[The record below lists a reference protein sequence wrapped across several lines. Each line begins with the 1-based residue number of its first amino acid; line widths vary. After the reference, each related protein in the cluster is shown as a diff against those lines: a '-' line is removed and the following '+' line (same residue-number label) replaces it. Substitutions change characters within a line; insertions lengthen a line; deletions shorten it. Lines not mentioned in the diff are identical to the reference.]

1 MQKVYQFCLVFIF
14 TYKAFA
20 NDKKERS
27 SVSVFSTKRFGSL
40 GFYLYLCT
48 KFRQKM
54 KKSVIA
60 LLAMTFTAL
69 TANGQ
74 ASKTV
79 SLKVIETSDV
89 HGHFFPYD
97 FMEKKPIKG
106 TLVRASSYINKQRQ
120 QYGDRLLLIDNGD
133 ILQGQPCVYW
143 SNYVM
148 PENENLAAKVINY
161 MKYDAETVGNHDV
174 EPGQKVYDKWI
185 REVRCPLL
193 GANIVK
199 ARATSMT
206 STASKASKEDIYE
219 GLKPYSVHYKDGV
232 KIVVIGMLTPA
243 IPNWL
248 NKSIWKGIE
257 FEEMVSCAKKWMK
270 FIRETE
276 KPDLVFGLFHSGL
289 NGGIKT
295 DDYEENATEAV
306 AREVPGFDIIFFGH
320 DHQVH
325 NEWVTNVEGQR
336 VLCIDPS
343 CYVKN
348 VAEAQIELTYEK
360 GHLTKKE
367 IKGEIVSVL
376 DEEIDQQMLTHFQPT
391 IDQVKAYVDRKIGRF
406 EHPIYTRES
415 FFGNSAFTDLIHNLQ
430 LQISKA
436 NVSFN
441 APLSFNTVIQAGD
454 VTQGDM
460 FKLYRFENLLF
471 VLRMTGEEIRK
482 HLEFS
487 YDMWTNTMTSPEE
500 HALRLNDASKED
512 QQRTGFQYYTFNFDS
527 AAGIDYEVDLT
538 KPDGEKVKI
547 LSMSDGTPF
556 DEKKWYK
563 VVMNSYR
570 ANGGGEL
577 LTRGAGIPKDS
588 LEGRVL
594 FHTDLDQ
601 RHYLTE
607 EIQRMGTIDPQPN
620 HNWKFTPEAW
630 VQPALARDRK
640 QLFGE

>member
-1 MQKVYQFCLVFIF
+1 
-14 TYKAFA
+14 
-20 NDKKERS
+20 
-27 SVSVFSTKRFGSL
+27 
-40 GFYLYLCT
+40 
-48 KFRQKM
+48 M
-54 KKSVIA
+54 KKIFLTSIA
-60 LLAMTFTAL
+60 IITMMLSATAQ
-69 TANGQ
+69 TAT
-74 ASKTV
+74 KTV
-79 SLKVIETSDV
+79 RLKVIETSDV

-106 TLVRASSYINKQRQ
+106 TLVRASSYINKQREK
-120 QYGDRLLLIDNGD
+120 YGDNLLLIDNGD

-143 SNYVM
+143 TNYVM
-148 PENENLAAKVINY
+148 PEDENLAASVINY

-174 EPGQKVYDKWI
+174 EPGHKVYDKWI

-199 ARATSMT
+199 EEYKNG
-206 STASKASKEDIYE
+206 KANPNSIYT

-232 KIVVIGMLTPA
+232 KIVIIGMLTPA

-257 FEEMVSCAKKWMK
+257 FEEMVSCAKKWIK
-270 FIRETE
+270 YIQDYER
-276 KPDLVFGLFHSGL
+276 PDLIFGLFHSGL

-295 DDYEENATEAV
+295 DEYEEDATESV
-306 AREVPGFDIIFFGH
+306 AKEVPGFDIIFFGH

-325 NEWVTNVEGQR
+325 NEWITNKAGKK

-348 VAEAQIELTYEK
+348 VAEADITLTYK
-360 GHLTKKE
+360 NGHLTKKD

-376 DEEIDQQMLTHFQPT
+376 DEDIDQQMLSHFQPT
-391 IDQVKAYVDRKIGRF
+391 IDKVKAYVDRKIGYF
-406 EHPIYTRES
+406 ENPIYTRES
-415 FFGNSAFTDLIHNLQ
+415 FFGNAAFTDLIHNLQ

-436 NVSFN
+436 DISFN
-441 APLSFNTVIQAGD
+441 APLSFNTVIKAGD

-460 FKLYRFENLLF
+460 FKLYRYENLLF

-487 YDMWTNTMTSPEE
+487 YDMWGNTMTSPDD
-500 HALRLNDASKED
+500 HALRLNDASKDD
-512 QQRTGFQYYTFNFDS
+512 QQRTGFLYYTFNFDS

-538 KPDGEKVKI
+538 KPDGQKVKI
-547 LSMSDGTPF
+547 LQMSNGQPF

-588 LEGRVL
+588 LDSRVIW
-594 FHTDLDQ
+594 HTDLDQ

-607 EIQRMGTIDPQPN
+607 EIRKQGTVNPQPN
-620 HNWKFTPEAW
+620 HNWRFVPEEW
-630 VQPALARDRK
+630 VKPALERDRK
-640 QLFGE
+640 ILFGQ

>member
-1 MQKVYQFCLVFIF
+1 
-14 TYKAFA
+14 
-20 NDKKERS
+20 
-27 SVSVFSTKRFGSL
+27 
-40 GFYLYLCT
+40 
-48 KFRQKM
+48 M
-54 KKSVIA
+54 KKV
-60 LLAMTFTAL
+60 LLSTIILMSL
-69 TANGQ
+69 TCCPSAQ
-74 ASKTV
+74 SATKKV
-79 SLKVIETSDV
+79 RLKVIETSDV

-106 TLVRASSYINKQRQ
+106 TLVRANTYINKQRRE
-120 QYGDRLLLIDNGD
+120 YGDNLLLIDNGD

-148 PENENLAAKVINY
+148 PEDENLAAQVINY
-161 MKYDAETVGNHDV
+161 MKYDAETVGNHDI
-174 EPGQKVYDKWI
+174 EPGHKVYDKWI

-199 ARATSMT
+199 ETDKNGP
-206 STASKASKEDIYE
+206 ASPKSIYT
-219 GLKPYSVHYKDGV
+219 GLKPYSVHYRDGV
-232 KIVVIGMLTPA
+232 KICIIGLLTPA

-270 FIRETE
+270 YIQETE
-276 KPDLVFGLFHSGL
+276 RPDLVFGLFHSGL
-289 NGGIKT
+289 DGGIDT
-295 DDYEENATEAV
+295 PEYSENATAAV

-325 NEWVTNVEGQR
+325 KEWITNKDGKK

-348 VAEAQIELTYEK
+348 VAEAEIELTYEN
-360 GHLTKKE
+360 GRLKE
-367 IKGEIVSVL
+367 KDIEGEIVSVL
-376 DEEIDQQMLTHFQPT
+376 DEEIDEQMLSHFQPA
-391 IDQVKAYVDRKIGRF
+391 IDKVKEYVDRKIGKF
-406 EHPIYTRES
+406 EKPIYTRDS
-415 FFGNSAFTDLIHNLQ
+415 FFGNSSFTDLIHNLQ

-436 NVSFN
+436 DISFN
-441 APLSFNTVIQAGD
+441 APLSFNSVIKAGD

-487 YDMWTNTMTSPEE
+487 YDMWTNTMTSPDD
-500 HALRLNDASKED
+500 HALRLNEGSKDD
-512 QQRTGFQYYTFNFDS
+512 QQRTGFEYYTFNFDS
-527 AAGIDYEVDLT
+527 ACGIDYEVDLT
-538 KPDGEKVKI
+538 KPNGEKVRI
-547 LSMSDGTPF
+547 LQMSDGQPF

-588 LEGRVL
+588 LESRVI

-607 EIQRMGTIDPQPN
+607 EIKRMGVVDPEPN
-620 HNWKFTPEAW
+620 HNWKFVPEAW
-630 VQPALARDRK
+630 AKPALERDRK
-640 QLFGE
+640 LLFGR

>member
-1 MQKVYQFCLVFIF
+1 M
-14 TYKAFA
+14 
-20 NDKKERS
+20 
-27 SVSVFSTKRFGSL
+27 
-40 GFYLYLCT
+40 
-48 KFRQKM
+48 
-54 KKSVIA
+54 
-60 LLAMTFTAL
+60 LLNTNAKT
-69 TANGQ
+69 

-79 SLKVIETSDV
+79 RMKVIETSDV

-97 FMEKKPIKG
+97 FMEKKPLKG
-106 TLVRASSYINKQRQ
+106 TLVRANTYINKQRQ
-120 QYGDRLLLIDNGD
+120 QYGDNLLLIDNGD

-143 SNYVM
+143 TNYVM
-148 PENENLAAKVINY
+148 PEDENLAASVINY
-161 MKYDAETVGNHDV
+161 MKYDAETVGNHDI
-174 EPGQKVYDKWI
+174 EPGHKVYDKWL

-199 ARATSMT
+199 EGTTSKN
-206 STASKASKEDIYE
+206 SPASLASIYD
-219 GLKPYSVHYKDGV
+219 GLQPYSVHYKDGV
-232 KIVVIGMLTPA
+232 KICIIGMLTPA

-257 FEEMVSCAKKWMK
+257 FEEMVSCAKKWVK
-270 FIRETE
+270 YIQEKE
-276 KPDLVFGLFHSGL
+276 KPDLLFGLFHSGKD
-289 NGGIKT
+289 GGIST
-295 DDYEENATEAV
+295 EEYEENATAAV
-306 AREVPGFDIIFFGH
+306 AYEVPGFDIIFFGH

-325 NEWVTNVEGQR
+325 NEWITNKEGKR
-336 VLCIDPS
+336 VLIIDPS

-348 VAEAQIELTYEK
+348 IAEAEIELTYKK
-360 GHLTKKE
+360 GKLTNKT
-367 IKGEIVSVL
+367 INGEIVSVL
-376 DEEIDQQMLTHFQPT
+376 DEEIDQEMLAHFTPQ
-391 IDQVKAYVDRKIGRF
+391 IDAVKQYVDRRIGRF
-406 EHPIYTRES
+406 ENPIYTRDS

-436 NVSFN
+436 DISFN
-441 APLSFNTVIQAGD
+441 APLSFNSVIKAGD

-487 YDMWTNTMTSPEE
+487 YDMWGNTMTSPED
-500 HALRLNDASKED
+500 HALRLNDGAKED

-538 KPDGEKVKI
+538 KPDGEKVRI
-547 LSMSDGTPF
+547 LQMSNGEPF
-556 DEKKWYK
+556 DEHKWYK

-588 LEGRVL
+588 LESRVL
-594 FHTDLDQ
+594 FHTDMDQ

-607 EIQRMGTIDPQPN
+607 EIMKMGTINPQPN
-620 HNWKFTPEAW
+620 NNWKFVPEEW
-630 VQPALARDRK
+630 TKPALERDRK
-640 QLFGE
+640 QLFGK

>member
-1 MQKVYQFCLVFIF
+1 
-14 TYKAFA
+14 
-20 NDKKERS
+20 
-27 SVSVFSTKRFGSL
+27 
-40 GFYLYLCT
+40 
-48 KFRQKM
+48 M
-54 KKSVIA
+54 KKLVI
-60 LLAMTFTAL
+60 LLIAMIVTTL
-69 TANGQ
+69 PSQGQ
-74 ASKTV
+74 ATKTIR
-79 SLKVIETSDV
+79 LKVIETSDV

-97 FMEKKPIKG
+97 FMEKKPLKG
-106 TLVRASSYINKQRQ
+106 TLVRANSYISKQRAA
-120 QYGDRLLLIDNGD
+120 YGDNLLLIDNGD

-148 PENENLAAKVINY
+148 PENENLAASVINY
-161 MKYDAETVGNHDV
+161 MRYDAETVGNHDI
-174 EPGQKVYDKWI
+174 EPGHKVYDKWI

-199 ARATSMT
+199 EEYKNGEARPS
-206 STASKASKEDIYE
+206 SIYD
-219 GLKPYSVHYKDGV
+219 GLQPYSVHYKDGV
-232 KIVVIGMLTPA
+232 KICVIGMLTPA

-257 FEEMVSCAKKWMK
+257 FEEMVSCAKKWVK
-270 FIRETE
+270 YIQETE
-276 KPDLVFGLFHSGL
+276 KPDLLFGLFHSGL
-289 NGGIKT
+289 DSGIKT
-295 DDYEENATEAV
+295 DEYEENATAAV

-325 NEWVTNVEGQR
+325 NLWETNKDGSK
-336 VLCIDPS
+336 VLLIDPS

-348 VAEAQIELTYEK
+348 IAEAEITLTYEK
-360 GHLTKKE
+360 GHLTKKD

-376 DEEIDQQMLTHFQPT
+376 DEDIDQKMLDHFQPK
-391 IDQVKAYVDRKIGRF
+391 IDEIKQYVDRKIGRF
-406 EHPIYTRES
+406 ENPIYTRES

-436 NVSFN
+436 DISFN

-454 VTQGDM
+454 VTQADM

-471 VLRMTGEEIRK
+471 VLRMTGEEVRK

-487 YDMWTNTMTSPEE
+487 YDMWTNTMTSPED
-500 HALRLNDASKED
+500 HALRLNDESKDD

-538 KPDGEKVKI
+538 KPDGQKVKI
-547 LSMSDGTPF
+547 FQMSDGQPF

-588 LEGRVL
+588 LESRVI
-594 FHTDLDQ
+594 FNTDLDQ

-607 EIQRMGTIDPQPN
+607 EIRKMGTVNPQPN
-620 HNWKFTPEAW
+620 HNWKFVPEDWAK
-630 VQPALARDRK
+630 PALERDRIL
-640 QLFGE
+640 LFGK

>member
-1 MQKVYQFCLVFIF
+1 
-14 TYKAFA
+14 
-20 NDKKERS
+20 
-27 SVSVFSTKRFGSL
+27 
-40 GFYLYLCT
+40 
-48 KFRQKM
+48 M
-54 KKSVIA
+54 KKV
-60 LLAMTFTAL
+60 LLSTIILMSL
-69 TANGQ
+69 TCCPSAQ
-74 ASKTV
+74 SATKKV
-79 SLKVIETSDV
+79 RLKVIETSDV

-106 TLVRASSYINKQRQ
+106 TLVRANTYINKQRRE
-120 QYGDRLLLIDNGD
+120 YGDNLLLIDNGD

-148 PENENLAAKVINY
+148 PEDENLAAQVINY
-161 MKYDAETVGNHDV
+161 MKYDAETVGNHDI
-174 EPGQKVYDKWI
+174 EPGHKVYDKWI

-199 ARATSMT
+199 ETDKNGPANPKS
-206 STASKASKEDIYE
+206 IYT

-232 KIVVIGMLTPA
+232 KICIIGLLTPA

-270 FIRETE
+270 YIQETE
-276 KPDLVFGLFHSGL
+276 HPDLIFGLFHSGL
-289 NGGIKT
+289 DGGIDT
-295 DDYEENATEAV
+295 PEYSENATAAV

-325 NEWVTNVEGQR
+325 KEWITNKDGQK

-348 VAEAQIELTYEK
+348 VAEAEIELTYEN
-360 GHLTKKE
+360 GRLKE
-367 IKGEIVSVL
+367 KDVEGEIVSVL
-376 DEEIDQQMLTHFQPT
+376 DEEIDQQMLSHFQPA
-391 IDQVKAYVDRKIGRF
+391 IDKVKEYVDRKIGKF
-406 EHPIYTRES
+406 EKPIYTRDS
-415 FFGNSAFTDLIHNLQ
+415 FFGNSSFTDLIHNLQ

-436 NVSFN
+436 DISFN
-441 APLSFNTVIQAGD
+441 APLSFNSVIKAGD

-487 YDMWTNTMTSPEE
+487 YDMWTNTMTSPDD
-500 HALRLNDASKED
+500 HALRLNEGSKED
-512 QQRTGFQYYTFNFDS
+512 QQRTGFEYYTFNFDS
-527 AAGIDYEVDLT
+527 ACGIDYEVDLT
-538 KPDGEKVKI
+538 KPNGKKVRI
-547 LSMSDGTPF
+547 LQMSDGQPF

-588 LEGRVL
+588 LESRVI

-607 EIQRMGTIDPQPN
+607 EIKRMGVVDPEPN
-620 HNWKFTPEAW
+620 HNWKFVPEAW
-630 VQPALARDRK
+630 AKPALERDRK
-640 QLFGE
+640 LLFGR

>member
-1 MQKVYQFCLVFIF
+1 
-14 TYKAFA
+14 
-20 NDKKERS
+20 
-27 SVSVFSTKRFGSL
+27 
-40 GFYLYLCT
+40 
-48 KFRQKM
+48 M
-54 KKSVIA
+54 KK
-60 LLAMTFTAL
+60 LLFLSIITFGMLLNTNAK
-69 TANGQ
+69 T

-79 SLKVIETSDV
+79 RMKVIETSDV

-97 FMEKKPIKG
+97 FMEKKPLKG
-106 TLVRASSYINKQRQ
+106 TLVRANTYINKQRQ
-120 QYGDRLLLIDNGD
+120 QYGDNLLLIDNGD

-143 SNYVM
+143 TNYVM
-148 PENENLAAKVINY
+148 PEDENLAASVINY
-161 MKYDAETVGNHDV
+161 MKYDAETVGNHDI
-174 EPGQKVYDKWI
+174 EPGHKVYDKWI

-199 ARATSMT
+199 EGTTSKT
-206 STASKASKEDIYE
+206 SPASLASIYD
-219 GLKPYSVHYKDGV
+219 GLQPYSVHYKDGV
-232 KIVVIGMLTPA
+232 KICIIGMLTPA

-257 FEEMVSCAKKWMK
+257 FEEMVSCAKKWVK
-270 FIRETE
+270 YIQEKE
-276 KPDLVFGLFHSGL
+276 KPDLLFGLFHSGKD
-289 NGGIKT
+289 GGIST
-295 DDYEENATEAV
+295 EEYEENATAAV
-306 AREVPGFDIIFFGH
+306 AYEVPGFDIIFFGH

-325 NEWVTNVEGQR
+325 NEWITNKEGKR
-336 VLCIDPS
+336 VLIIDPS

-348 VAEAQIELTYEK
+348 IAEAEIELTYKK
-360 GHLTKKE
+360 GKLTKKT
-367 IKGEIVSVL
+367 INGEIVSVL
-376 DEEIDQQMLTHFQPT
+376 DEEIDQEMLAHFTPQ
-391 IDQVKAYVDRKIGRF
+391 IDAVKQYVDRRIGRF
-406 EHPIYTRES
+406 ENPIYTRDS

-436 NVSFN
+436 DISFN
-441 APLSFNTVIQAGD
+441 APLSFNSVIKAGD

-487 YDMWTNTMTSPEE
+487 YDMWGNTMTSPED
-500 HALRLNDASKED
+500 HALRLNDGAKED

-538 KPDGEKVKI
+538 KPDGEKVRI
-547 LSMSDGTPF
+547 LQMSNGEPF
-556 DEKKWYK
+556 DKHKWYK

-588 LEGRVL
+588 LESRVL
-594 FHTDLDQ
+594 FHTDMDQ

-607 EIQRMGTIDPQPN
+607 EIMKMGTINPQPN
-620 HNWKFTPEAW
+620 NNWKFVPEEW
-630 VQPALARDRK
+630 TKPALERDRK
-640 QLFGE
+640 QLFGK